1 MFESNLIDFENQL
14 AAKKVVIQVQQRNG
28 RQCFTIV
35 SDIAED
41 LDTKKICR
49 YLRKTLNCGGNVLND
64 KELGEIMR
72 LTGDQKKAVID
83 FFIKEEIYKADEI
96 ILKGV

>member
-1 MFESNLIDFENQL
+1 MFDEIETQLNL
-14 AAKKVVIQVQQRNG
+14 KKVVIQVQRRNG

-41 LDTKKICR
+41 LDLHRICR
-49 YLRKTLNCGGNVLND
+49 YLKKTLNCGGNILKD

-72 LTGDQKKAVID
+72 LTGDQKQAVIN
-83 FFIKEEIYKADEI
+83 FFIVCI
-96 ILKGV
+96 IKKIFMFLS